1 MGGETGLY
9 KRGKTDGS
17 KDGKAQRT
25 GEKELAETQM
35 EGSGVVI

>member
-1 MGGETGLY
+1 MTYFGGRNWVIQ
-9 KRGKTDGS
+9 KRDGG

-35 EGSGVVI
+35 EGSGS